1 MNKSERLNDMLRFI
15 NGKKSFNL
23 KDLMDNYN
31 ISRSTAI
38 RDVQSLELL
47 GMPIYAEHGR
57 NGKYLVLDNR
67 ILSPIIFTV
76 DEMYAMYFAML
87 TLKAYKEKPFEY
99 EISLL
104 EHKFKQA
111 LPNQVRDNIEKM
123 KDILQLE
130 ITNHSN
136 FNPYLKTLI
145 QGIIDE
151 NVYLVSYLKGKE
163 TIELTGQFITI
174 SSKFGQWY
182 AKIYNMN
189 NQNVQNL
196 RCDKI
201 VSLDV
206 ITDEVVGK
214 DVGKVSGYEPL
225 KLEDL
230 LLLLEDHHQQ
240 ANAITFSVVVT
251 VRGKDLYD
259 KEHYPSMSIEPK
271 GDHYVISGYYNQNE
285 EAFISDYFSRYG
297 TSIVAIDSPVLKI
310 AIQNRLQRMIEHLEL
325 I

>member
-47 GMPIYAEHGR
+47 GMPIYTEHGR

-76 DEMYAMYFAML
+76 DEMYAMYFAMM
-87 TLKAYKEKPFEY
+87 TLQAYKEKPFKY
-99 EISLL
+99 EIRLL
-104 EHKFKQA
+104 EDKFKQA
-111 LPNQVRDNIEKM
+111 LPSQVRDNVEKM

-136 FNPYLKTLI
+136 FNPYLKTII

-151 NVYLVSYLKGKE
+151 NVYLATYLKGKE

-182 AKIYNMN
+182 AKIYNMDS
-189 NQNVQNL
+189 QNVQNL

-201 VSLDV
+201 VSLEV
-206 ITDEVVGK
+206 VTDEV
-214 DVGKVSGYEPL
+214 VGKVSGYEPL

-230 LLLLEDHHQQ
+230 LLLLEDHHHQ

-251 VRGKDLYD
+251 DKGKDIYD
-259 KEHYPSMSIEPK
+259 KEHYPSMSIQQKDE
-271 GDHYVISGYYNQNE
+271 HYVISGYYNQNE
-285 EAFISDYFSRYG
+285 ETFISDYFSRYG
-297 TSIVAIDSPVLKI
+297 TSIVAIHPPILKT
-310 AIQNRLQRMIEHLEL
+310 AIQNRLQFMIEHLGM

>member
-23 KDLMDNYN
+23 KDLMDKYT

-76 DEMYAMYFAML
+76 DEMFAIYFAML
-87 TLKAYKEKPFEY
+87 TLKVFKEKPFEY

-104 EHKFKQA
+104 DNKFKQA
-111 LPNQVRDNIEKM
+111 LPSQVRDYVEKM
-123 KDILQLE
+123 KDVLQLE
-130 ITNHSN
+130 TTNHSN
-136 FNPYLKTLI
+136 FTPYLKTLI

-151 NVYLVSYLKGKE
+151 NVYRICYLKEKE
-163 TIELTGQFITI
+163 QIQLTGQFITI

-182 AKIYNMN
+182 CKMYNWDT
-189 NQNVQNL
+189 QHVQNL
-196 RCDKI
+196 RGDKI
-201 VSLDV
+201 VSLEV
-206 ITDEVVGK
+206 ITEEETGE
-214 DVGKVSGYEPL
+214 EPL

-230 LLLLEDHHQQ
+230 LLLLENYHQQ
-240 ANAITFSVVVT
+240 ANAVMFSVVVT
-251 VRGKDLYD
+251 DKGKDVYD
-259 KEHYPSMSIEPK
+259 KEHYPSMSIQK
-271 GDHYVISGYYNQNE
+271 KDDHYIISGYYNQNE

-297 TSIVAIDSPVLKI
+297 TSIVGIHPPKLKTS
-310 AIQNRLQRMIEHLEL
+310 IQNELQRRIEHLGL